1 MTDAADTTDPMLYV
15 ILAVVIAGAIAVV
28 VVRGWLQGRKI
39 RAQRERS
46 AADSTESLAEHH
58 RPRWSP
64 NAATFGSRPE
74 HWAIAV
80 GAPFALC
87 RGADQDV
94 LTFRDANEERE
105 ILAEA
110 WGITDRPS
118 MLLALYDLLTSGHR
132 ERFSEEVDLWGT
144 LSDADARADEA
155 ELREGAKHSDEGAE
169 YLWRFRRVRAN
180 DRGIASADFLAW
192 DFVRFAMLVRSGATT
207 GYLSEAEA
215 VDLLIM
221 IVPELREH
229 YGSWQELG
237 ESFRIGRWYWNS
249 QGGAGEASTDQ
260 HDISRQESL
269 MSAASPW
276 ARLPWNTEVPPS
288 RMLFASALASDTEL
302 RAWAPEEF
310 PGSGWAK
317 RLNDEIWRIR
327 ADER

>member
-1 MTDAADTTDPMLYV
+1 VPTSSSPLFYV
-15 ILAVVIAGAIAVV
+15 LFAIAVAGAIVITF
-28 VVRGWLQGRKI
+28 VRARNAGRKI
-39 RAQRERS
+39 RADREQAQ
-46 AADSTESLAEHH
+46 AASTESLAEHH
-58 RPRWSP
+58 TPQWSQ
-64 NAATFGSRPE
+64 NAASFGDRPE
-74 HWAIAV
+74 HWAMAIA
-80 GAPFALC
+80 APFALC
-87 RGADQDV
+87 RGADHDV
-94 LTFRDANEERE
+94 LRFPSAADERE

-110 WGITDRPS
+110 WGVTDRHS
-118 MLLALYDLLTSGHR
+118 MLITLYDLLTSGHR
-132 ERFSEEVDLWGT
+132 DRFSEEVNLWRA
-144 LSDADARADEA
+144 LSEADARANEA
-155 ELREGAKHSDEGAE
+155 ELREGAKHSGDGAE
-169 YLWRFRRVRAN
+169 ILWRFRRVRAN
-180 DRGIASADFLAW
+180 DRGIASVDFLAW

>member
-1 MTDAADTTDPMLYV
+1 MDDPIDPMIYV
-15 ILAVVIAGAIAVV
+15 VLAILIAVAIVVAVVWSR
-28 VVRGWLQGRKI
+28 RGGRTT
-39 RAQRERS
+39 A
-46 AADSTESLAEHH
+46 APAPADSPESLAEHH

-64 NAATFGSRPE
+64 DAASFGSRPE

-94 LTFRDANEERE
+94 LRFRDADEERE

-110 WGITDRPS
+110 WGVTDRAS
-118 MLLALYDLLTSGHR
+118 MLIALYDLLTSGHR
-132 ERFSEEVDLWGT
+132 ERFGEEVDLWGT

-155 ELREGAKHSDEGAE
+155 ELREGAKRSDDGAE

-180 DRGIASADFLAW
+180 DRGIRSVDFLAW

-260 HDISRQESL
+260 HDLSRQEAL

-276 ARLPWNTEVPPS
+276 ARLPWNAEVPPA
-288 RMLFASALASDTEL
+288 RMLFASALASDTDL
-302 RAWAPEEF
+302 RAWTPEEF
-310 PGSGWAK
+310 PGTGWAK
-317 RLNDEIWRIR
+317 RLNDEVWRIR
-327 ADER
+327 EGAR